1 MSRTKKIYNA
11 NVTIKENHG
20 SRIRTDITL
29 CNEVSIFVRNFHL
42 EAWMGPNRLPL
53 LHPLVG
59 LMLLAPFWSKSI
71 QLLRR
76 WLSSKI
82 AHCLHIIHHS
92 VHKRFEERKEEAFIH
107 YTDYN
112 RKKES

>member
-1 MSRTKKIYNA
+1 MSGLKIYNSIA
-11 NVTIKENHG
+11 IIKENQG
-20 SRIRTDITL
+20 SKIIDDITP

-82 AHCLHIIHHS
+82 AHCLHRIHHS
-92 VHKRFEERKEEAFIH
+92 AYKERKEEA
-107 YTDYN
+107 
-112 RKKES
+112 